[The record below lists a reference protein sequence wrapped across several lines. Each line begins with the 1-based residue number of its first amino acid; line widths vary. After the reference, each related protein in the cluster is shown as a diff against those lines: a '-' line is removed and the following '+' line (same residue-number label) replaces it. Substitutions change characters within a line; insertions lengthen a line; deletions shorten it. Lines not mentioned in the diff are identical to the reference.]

1 MLGPARNMSFPSR
14 RIKLKNTYN
23 SLYISSCL
31 VWMRRLVYWTRLW
44 LKMPGKWRW
53 TTSSQINQK
62 LLQDQVKRVLKRTF
76 ASKLL
81 IPPALQPVSVI
92 FLNTWCIK
100 NSFKKSKVYDVGFQS
115 LKRLKQLRR
124 INKF

>member
-23 SLYISSCL
+23 S
-31 VWMRRLVYWTRLW
+31 
-44 LKMPGKWRW
+44 
-53 TTSSQINQK
+53 
-62 LLQDQVKRVLKRTF
+62 RTF

-92 FLNTWCIK
+92 FLNT
-100 NSFKKSKVYDVGFQS
+100 
-115 LKRLKQLRR
+115 
-124 INKF
+124 